1 MGRHTIKKGLCL
13 PALGEPVQAVES
25 ARMTHRVA
33 LLAYDYVGLRPT
45 MQVTVGDGERLS
57 CQVKVKQYLAIELPP
72 EVFSVRQWRCTVRSN
87 HNVATFIKELV
98 LELPEGE
105 SVPFRPGG

>member
-1 MGRHTIKKGLCL
+1 
-13 PALGEPVQAVES
+13 
-25 ARMTHRVA
+25 MTHRVA

-72 EVFSVRQWRCTVRSN
+72 EVISVRQWRCTVRSN